1 MYRIEVKELGKN
13 KEYVLKKLKHITY
26 KELYNLVKPYISEK
40 HLSFSIPYDCTDGR
54 EWGYIYSHDTPIG
67 EILIT
72 YIEEER

>member
-26 KELYNLVKPYISEK
+26 KELYNLVKPYISEE
-40 HLSFSIPYDCTDGR
+40 H
-54 EWGYIYSHDTPIG
+54 HDTPIG

>member
-13 KEYVLKKLKHITY
+13 KEYVLKKRKHITY
-26 KELYNLVKPYISEK
+26 KELYNLVKPYISEE
-40 HLSFSIPYDCTDGR
+40 HLSSSIPNDCTDGR

>member
-13 KEYVLKKLKHITY
+13 KECISKELKHITY
-26 KELYNLVKPYISEK
+26 KELYNLVKYYVSEE
-40 HLSFSIPYDCTDGR
+40 HLSFSLPNDCTDGR

-72 YIEEER
+72 YIEEDK

>member
-13 KEYVLKKLKHITY
+13 KECVLKELKHITY
-26 KELYNLVKPYISEK
+26 KDLYNLVKPYISEE
-40 HLSFSIPYDCTDGR
+40 HLSFSLPNDCTDGR
-54 EWGYIYSHDTPIG
+54 EWGYIYSHDIPIG